1 MHNIVSARVV
11 CYFSLGFCEIVSF
24 MLHFYLSGLSFK
36 TPYFLEH
43 LEIKTHSS
51 QARRSLLRYLQAGLA
66 FNDALLR

>member
-36 TPYFLEH
+36 THYFLEH

-51 QARRSLLRYLQAGLA
+51 QASRSLLRYLQAGLA